1 MMADFS
7 LSTWKGENQITE
19 SEMKASDI
27 VLLQEVLGIPEYL
40 KDSCHRQAGN
50 YFPHKNFWKD
60 GVFFLSNVN
69 EQKYKPICFNYKINL
84 FKSLN
89 EIGEK
94 ERMIFFQNVEGCLGL
109 VSSQTQTS
117 STVTCLTPV
126 QPSPAVWRTK
136 YSGETWKQLSK
147 LILVNSP

>member
-50 YFPHKNFWKD
+50 YFPHRNFWKD
-60 GVFFLSNVN
+60 GVFLFFFCFLSNVN
-69 EQKYKPICFNYKINL
+69 EQKYIH
-84 FKSLN
+84 SLSQS
-89 EIGEK
+89 
-94 ERMIFFQNVEGCLGL
+94 QNKL
-109 VSSQTQTS
+109 V
-117 STVTCLTPV
+117 
-126 QPSPAVWRTK
+126 
-136 YSGETWKQLSK
+136 
-147 LILVNSP
+147 